1 MKAFLTDLVLMAL
14 YALLL
19 TAILASDPFGH
30 NEPNPTAVEVSA

>member
-1 MKAFLTDLVLMAL
+1 MRAFLTDLVLMAL

-30 NEPNPTAVEVSA
+30 NEPTLPAAEVQA